1 MIVHITM
8 DSKNFEGQYFNAAH
22 VEAID
27 DKEIH
32 YSKYISIRQIMIII
46 RKVFQRNGNMTIFE
60 AFWSV

>member
-27 DKEIH
+27 DIFIF
-32 YSKYISIRQIMIII
+32 KYVRLDM
-46 RKVFQRNGNMTIFE
+46 VTPYMT
-60 AFWSV
+60 